1 MESLEEPPGK
11 LGEEFPS
18 ASEILHLDEGEAK
31 RLTGALIN
39 DYSHEIVKVT
49 SISPSLHP
57 KFLF

>member
-39 DYSHEIVKVT
+39 DYSCEIYSKGN
-49 SISPSLHP
+49 LHFILTAP
-57 KFLF
+57 